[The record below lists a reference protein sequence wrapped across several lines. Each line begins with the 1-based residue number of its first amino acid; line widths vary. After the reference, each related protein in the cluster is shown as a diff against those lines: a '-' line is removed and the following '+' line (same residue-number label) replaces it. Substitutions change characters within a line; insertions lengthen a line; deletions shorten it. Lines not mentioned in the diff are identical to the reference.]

1 MAETAL
7 EVMDEKQT
15 LMDNEIKYPAIFI
28 VGAKGIKK
36 KKKNFFFFFVL
47 LTNRKKLHIKELER
61 VRWVICY
68 WEVILK

>member
-36 KKKNFFFFFVL
+36 KKKIFFFFFSFYL
-47 LTNRKKLHIKELER
+47 LTEKNYILRSWKEF
-61 VRWVICY
+61 VG
-68 WEVILK
+68 